1 MSRFFDEKYVI
12 ITDDRIL
19 ITENE
24 RDLEKF
30 GIMKEDMQRV
40 GSQYFIDIR
49 EKREV
54 LEDRKILENVMKRIF
69 KQRDYDVFI
78 LLGVIINIFITLVR

>member
-1 MSRFFDEKYVI
+1 MARFFDEKYVI

-78 LLGVIINIFITLVR
+78 LLGVIINILITLVR